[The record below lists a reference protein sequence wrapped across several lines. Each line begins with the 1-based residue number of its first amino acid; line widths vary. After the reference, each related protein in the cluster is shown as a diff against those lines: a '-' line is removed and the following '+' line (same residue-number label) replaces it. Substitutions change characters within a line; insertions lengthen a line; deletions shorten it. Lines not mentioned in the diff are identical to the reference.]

1 MTHTTADRLRG
12 PSFPGCDSW
21 VEIGEVVRP
30 HSLRGTLLVS
40 LYGDDPEN
48 LIHAGRVLLR
58 GAPGAIE
65 FRFGSAS
72 TVGSPRGGR
81 VRVRLQLAAIE
92 TREQAELWA
101 GARLS
106 IPESALQRL
115 PEGEYYWRDLLGLRC
130 RTVDG
135 EEIGVVEEIQP
146 GGDHD
151 LLLVRHATGTLCVP
165 ALRRVLVRVDRER
178 GELWIDP
185 PEGLLEAGS

>member
-1 MTHTTADRLRG
+1 MTHTTANPFRG
-12 PSFPGCDSW
+12 PNFPGCDSW
-21 VEIGEVVRP
+21 VEVGEVVRP
-30 HSLRGTLLVS
+30 HSLRGALLVS

-65 FRFGSAS
+65 FRVVSAS
-72 TVGSPRGGR
+72 TAGSPRSGR
-81 VRVRLQLAAIE
+81 VRVRLELTAVE
-92 TREQAELWA
+92 TREQAERWV
-101 GARLS
+101 GARLC
-106 IPESALQRL
+106 IPEGALQSL

-135 EEIGVVEEIQP
+135 EELGVIEEIQP

-151 LLLVRHATGTLCVP
+151 LLLVRHATATLCVP